1 MDRSNGSSVDFFNA
15 SVTTAHFCV
24 DGNDPSRNEAL
35 TNVVRNGANSFTYC
49 DRFTYDLLAIA
60 EFRFL
65 YALVQFITVRI
76 PVCAALRTCIQRIM
90 IHDSLLTR

>member
-15 SVTTAHFCV
+15 GVTTAHFCV

-49 DRFTYDLLAIA
+49 LPIDLPGIA
-60 EFRFL
+60 AVDGEN
-65 YALVQFITVRI
+65 YN
-76 PVCAALRTCIQRIM
+76 
-90 IHDSLLTR
+90 